1 MTAIRR
7 LAAILAADVAGYS
20 RLMGVDEEG
29 TLERLK
35 ALRRQLVDPKIA
47 EHHGRIVK
55 TTGDGVR
62 DRLPFAFEDLGEQQV
77 KKIARLVRI
86 YRVHDIG
93 VAKSR
98 SAPALPL
105 PDKPSIAVLPFA
117 NISGIGPVP
126 SVGDGSLD
134 IALNEFPMRD
144 LRKDLSCAAHE
155 CAVRRR
161 IETQAI
167 GHPRGGV
174 AKIAINADQ
183 AGRRGCGIAARL
195 ARNVIMRWTD
205 QRCGQFGH
213 GVRYGGVER
222 GKRLFAHLLWWLQLD
237 RRRDRNIVGAVD
249 EEHRSVSDACRIQ
262 HLIRRAEAELLSG
275 QFYWYDR
282 RNSSIGCE
290 HRANG
295 TAGALGMPYRA
306 DVVRIELVEKDAA
319 GVAVRVQHKAGRI
332 PNRRAVA
339 SESIPRRHDHEAP

>member
-1 MTAIRR
+1 
-7 LAAILAADVAGYS
+7 
-20 RLMGVDEEG
+20 
-29 TLERLK
+29 
-35 ALRRQLVDPKIA
+35 LVSNPVSYDIA
-47 EHHGRIVK
+47 VK
-55 TTGDGVR
+55 N
-62 DRLPFAFEDLGEQQV
+62 
-77 KKIARLVRI
+77 IARLVRI

-117 NISGIGPVP
+117 YMSGIGPVP

-195 ARNVIMRWTD
+195 TRNVIMRWTD
-205 QRCGQFGH
+205 QRCGQFRT
-213 GVRYGGVER
+213 V
-222 GKRLFAHLLWWLQLD
+222 F
-237 RRRDRNIVGAVD
+237 
-249 EEHRSVSDACRIQ
+249 
-262 HLIRRAEAELLSG
+262 
-275 QFYWYDR
+275 
-282 RNSSIGCE
+282 
-290 HRANG
+290 G
-295 TAGALGMPYRA
+295 TAA
-306 DVVRIELVEKDAA
+306 
-319 GVAVRVQHKAGRI
+319 
-332 PNRRAVA
+332 
-339 SESIPRRHDHEAP
+339 